1 MELFSYLLGKKSGG
15 GGGGGADLSDY
26 FQPTIDSHGV
36 LPMVKNIPDTT
47 IVEGTDL
54 TSAFHAYKGT
64 TIPLLDTSN
73 VLVMTSMFSNCP
85 NLITIPLLNTSKV
98 NNMTTMFLD
107 CSSLKS
113 IPLLDTSSVL
123 AINMSSMFSGCT
135 NLETV
140 PVLNTSNITSMN
152 NMFAGCTSLSDASLD
167 NILQMCINSKVTM
180 QSRKKLSNVGL
191 TAENYPVSKIQALP
205 HYQGFIDAGWIIGYE

>member
-26 FQPTIDSHGV
+26 FQPSIDYEGFEA
-36 LPMVKNIPDTT
+36 MVKKIPDTT
-47 IVEGTDL
+47 TVEGTDL
-54 TSAFHAYKGT
+54 TSAFVKYKGT

-73 VLVMTSMFSNCP
+73 VLIMTSMFNGCT

-98 NNMTTMFLD
+98 NNMTSMFYN

-113 IPLLDTSSVL
+113 IPLIDTSSVV
-123 AINMSSMFSGCT
+123 AINMGNMFTNCT
-135 NLETV
+135 SLETV

-152 NMFAGCTSLSDASLD
+152 NVFNGCTSLSDTSLD

-180 QSRKKLSNVGL
+180 QSRKKLSNVGM
-191 TAENYPVSKIQALP
+191 TAENYPVSRIEALP
-205 HYQGFIDAGWIIGYE
+205 HYQDFIDAGWTIGY